1 MAIRKRAWKTPS
13 GAAREAWVVDYADAT
28 GKRRLKTFTTQGA
41 AKAWLATAAY
51 EVRQGIHTPASVSG
65 TVGEAFAAWIEHC
78 RAEGLERSTIEQRT
92 YHLNLHVVPFIG

>member
-51 EVRQGIHTPASVSG
+51 EVRQGIHTPASVSKSG
-65 TVGEAFAAWIEHC
+65 GKYQIAPAPRLKLSAA
-78 RAEGLERSTIEQRT
+78 AAAS
-92 YHLNLHVVPFIG
+92 